1 MTYPTLL
8 SVFGNNLLTAAF
20 LLIGPVPF
28 LDGVISCSLHYEYGV
43 VILFGTGYALVM
55 VSTFGRAIKGVVGI
69 GFNQDDM
76 STQLMITGSIQIFYV
91 PKTLRGD
98 LFRERKGF
106 KNSP

>member
-8 SVFGNNLLTAAF
+8 SIIGNNLLTVAF

-28 LDGVISCSLHYEYGV
+28 LDGVLTASLHYEYGV
-43 VILFGTGYALVM
+43 VILFGIGYSIVM

-76 STQLMITGSIQIFYV
+76 STQLMITGIFCSHV
-91 PKTLRGD
+91 IDPEG
-98 LFRERKGF
+98 EAQ
-106 KNSP
+106 KN